1 MAEKAKS
8 SGQVHAGHRQRLKD
22 RFLKSGLDHMEP
34 HVVLEL
40 LLFYAIPQGDVNP
53 LAHRLLDRFGNL
65 YGVCSAPVE
74 ELTQVPGVGPNT
86 AVLLKLLLPLCREL
100 LRQQNETG
108 DRVVDAQTAYQMLS
122 PLFLGRKEE
131 AVGLL
136 LLDSRGRKLYCGIV
150 REGSVRTAP
159 VYVRDL
165 VRLVVAYNA
174 DSAILAHNHPSG
186 SPVPSAGDMEAT
198 REVYR
203 ALDSIDCHM
212 SDPLILGG
220 DEFLSMNG
228 AGLLKAATEDAI
240 FSVHGSSAADG
251 AEFVY

>member
-136 LLDSRGRKLYCGIV
+136 LLDSRGRPFMCGIWC
-150 REGSVRTAP
+150 GWWWPITPTAP
-159 VYVRDL
+159 FWPTTT
-165 VRLVVAYNA
+165 LVVRRYLPPG
-174 DSAILAHNHPSG
+174 IWRLPGKCTAHWTVST
-186 SPVPSAGDMEAT
+186 VT
-198 REVYR
+198 
-203 ALDSIDCHM
+203 
-212 SDPLILGG
+212 
-220 DEFLSMNG
+220 
-228 AGLLKAATEDAI
+228 
-240 FSVHGSSAADG
+240 
-251 AEFVY
+251 

>member
-1 MAEKAKS
+1 M
-8 SGQVHAGHRQRLKD
+8 
-22 RFLKSGLDHMEP
+22 
-34 HVVLEL
+34 
-40 LLFYAIPQGDVNP
+40 
-53 LAHRLLDRFGNL
+53 
-65 YGVCSAPVE
+65 
-74 ELTQVPGVGPNT
+74 
-86 AVLLKLLLPLCREL
+86 PLCREL

-108 DRVVDAQTAYQMLS
+108 DRIIDAQTAYQMLS
-122 PLFLGRKEE
+122 PFFLGRKEE

-136 LLDSRGRKLYCGIV
+136 LLDSRGRKLYCGLV

-159 VYVRDL
+159 IYVRDL

-186 SPVPSAGDMEAT
+186 SPVPSAGDMQAT
-198 REVYR
+198 REIYR

-212 SDPLILGG
+212 SDHLILAG

-228 AGLLKAATEDAI
+228 AYTYIYSTLYVYLFI
-240 FSVHGSSAADG
+240 HGAFAADG